1 MLGHKIL
8 DFTGKNE
15 SDNLT
20 TKYVID
26 LTGDDESSNLT
37 GKFLV
42 ASPFGGLN
50 DLFNRS
56 LIYIAE
62 HNVNGVVGLIVN
74 NPIDPMPC
82 NINITK
88 MFFNKKSKRFEPDE
102 LSEPTKDAD
111 NQLSLFLG
119 GPIDPERG
127 FIIHSSDYQNDCLA
141 KCSNDIL
148 ISCSPNTL
156 ERILDGSGPK
166 SSLIVMGYTG
176 WRAGQLEKEMAD
188 NLWVVT
194 KGDANLMFQTH
205 YELQWSTALRQV
217 GVYEALF
224 CGQSGRG

>member
-1 MLGHKIL
+1 MLGRKIL
-8 DFTGKNE
+8 DFTGKTKP
-15 SDNLT
+15 SNLT

-26 LTGDDESSNLT
+26 LTGDDKSSNLT
-37 GKFLV
+37 GKFLI
-42 ASPFGGLN
+42 ASPFVGLN
-50 DLFNRS
+50 DLFDKS

-62 HNVNGVVGLIVN
+62 HSVNGVVGLIVN
-74 NPIDPMPC
+74 NPIDPLPC

-88 MFFNKKSKRFEPDE
+88 MFFNKKSKRFESDE
-102 LSEPTKDAD
+102 L
-111 NQLSLFLG
+111 NQLANDAGNQLALFLG

-156 ERILDGSGPK
+156 EKILDGSGPK
-166 SSLIVMGYTG
+166 SSLVVMGYTG
-176 WRAGQLEKEMAD
+176 WRAGQLEKEMAE

-194 KGDANLMFQTH
+194 KGDANLMFQTPH
-205 YELQWSTALRQV
+205 ELQWSAALKQV

-224 CGQSGRG
+224 CGQIGRG